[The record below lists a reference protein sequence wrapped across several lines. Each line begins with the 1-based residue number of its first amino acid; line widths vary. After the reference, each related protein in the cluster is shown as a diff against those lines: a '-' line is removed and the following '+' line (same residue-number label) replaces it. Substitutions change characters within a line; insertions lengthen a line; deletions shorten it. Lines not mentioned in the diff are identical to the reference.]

1 MPTPGTG
8 SVPELQLVPFQL
20 EHFPI
25 LQRWF
30 ATEKELVQWAGPAL
44 RHPLSLEQMHEDLA
58 ESRRRPPL
66 RLLWSACRD
75 DQVIGH
81 CQLLFDRRNG
91 VVRLARIAL
100 APSARGQGLG
110 LPMLE
115 ALLAEAFADAD
126 IERVELNVYDWNA
139 AARHLYRRAGVPRR
153 RLAPL
158 RHPGRPGTLECR
170 SHGAFAARVGGG
182 RRRQRL
188 RRRRMLRLIRYYR
201 LERSRHSSGK
211 RMVSSMLRRYPTPS
225 VPPVPGLKPMMRST
239 VVT

>member
-1 MPTPGTG
+1 
-8 SVPELQLVPFQL
+8 
-20 EHFPI
+20 
-25 LQRWF
+25 
-30 ATEKELVQWAGPAL
+30 
-44 RHPLSLEQMHEDLA
+44 MHEDLA

-139 AARHLYRRAGVPRR
+139 AARHLIDARGSAKK
-153 RLAPL
+153 ACAA

-170 SHGAFAARVGGG
+170 SHGALRQEWAAGGAG
-182 RRRQRL
+182 ND
-188 RRRRMLRLIRYYR
+188 
-201 LERSRHSSGK
+201 
-211 RMVSSMLRRYPTPS
+211 
-225 VPPVPGLKPMMRST
+225 
-239 VVT
+239 

>member
-211 RMVSSMLRRYPTPS
+211 RMVSSMLRRYPTPRFRPCR
-225 VPPVPGLKPMMRST
+225 V
-239 VVT
+239 